1 VFGRFDHAG
10 LIVADLDAAV
20 ARTRESLGLPVARTS
35 QIERY
40 GLDAVFL
47 GEGNGTLEIFTF
59 ADDEILAP
67 RLEGAETRLD
77 HMAFEV
83 DDLVGLS
90 ATLAAT
96 GVRFSG
102 PDRVGEVT
110 EPIAFGPVLNLWILP
125 ETSGGVAIQLLER
138 TAQ

>member
-10 LIVADLDAAV
+10 LIVSDLEGTV

-35 QIERY
+35 QVESY

-59 ADDEILAP
+59 SDPEILGP
-67 RLEGAETRLD
+67 RLDGAETRLD
-77 HMAFEV
+77 HLAFEV

-90 ATLAAT
+90 KTLAAT

-102 PDRVGEVT
+102 PDRVGEIT

-125 ETSGGVAIQLLER
+125 ETAGGVAIQLLER